1 MRGRIA
7 PALIRCVPEGE
18 SGALGHW
25 GTITA
30 SHGIS
35 NLRGI
40 NRLQKQGGDS
50 IPTAPTKS
58 PDDSIGLVHRIPEK
72 RSIKAQFWTEI
83 GPNCTASRP
92 QDERRGCQ
100 ASCTEI
106 AFCEYGR
113 AIEASTTARR
123 YPAKD
128 CWLSPKRI
136 PGLGCRTRM
145 RAPATCAPQSSV
157 HRAALGDNHRRP
169 TFPSRKP
176 TDLCS
181 MLRSSQ

>member
-1 MRGRIA
+1 MQLDLEGGCNAAKSQDLEVWGCFRSPPLLPEVLMILL
-7 PALIRCVPEGE
+7 ALFTE
-18 SGALGHW
+18 SPK
-25 GTITA
+25 TVC
-30 SHGIS
+30 
-35 NLRGI
+35 
-40 NRLQKQGGDS
+40 
-50 IPTAPTKS
+50 KS
-58 PDDSIGLVHRIPEK
+58 PVLDRN
-72 RSIKAQFWTEI
+72 WTPRTVLFQ
-83 GPNCTASRP
+83 GHK
-92 QDERRGCQ
+92 DERRGCQ

-106 AFCEYGR
+106 AFCESGR

-128 CWLSPKRI
+128 CWLSPRRI

-181 MLRSSQ
+181 MQRSSQ

>member
-1 MRGRIA
+1 VQRKH
-7 PALIRCVPEGE
+7 RCSTIDGSEAFRLPGWNPG
-18 SGALGHW
+18 SHW
-25 GTITA
+25 GA
-30 SHGIS
+30 G
-35 NLRGI
+35 
-40 NRLQKQGGDS
+40 S

-58 PDDSIGLVHRIPEK
+58 PNDSIGLVHRIPEK
-72 RSIKAQFWTEI
+72 RSIKASF
-83 GPNCTASRP
+83 GPKLDSICYCFKATRTNVEVVKPPALRCTK
-92 QDERRGCQ
+92 
-100 ASCTEI
+100 I
-106 AFCEYGR
+106 AFCESGR

-128 CWLSPKRI
+128 CWLSPRRI
-136 PGLGCRTRM
+136 PRLGCRTRM

-181 MLRSSQ
+181 MQRSSQ

>member
-1 MRGRIA
+1 VG
-7 PALIRCVPEGE
+7 
-18 SGALGHW
+18 
-25 GTITA
+25 
-30 SHGIS
+30 
-35 NLRGI
+35 
-40 NRLQKQGGDS
+40 S

-83 GPNCTASRP
+83 GPTALF
-92 QDERRGCQ
+92 QGHKDERRGCQ

-106 AFCEYGR
+106 AFCESGR

-123 YPAKD
+123 YSAKD
-128 CWLSPKRI
+128 CWLSPRRI
-136 PGLGCRTRM
+136 PRLGCRTRM

-169 TFPSRKP
+169 AFPSRKP
-176 TDLCS
+176 TD
-181 MLRSSQ
+181 MRGMQRSSQ

>member
-1 MRGRIA
+1 MAKGT
-7 PALIRCVPEGE
+7 GE
-18 SGALGHW
+18 LG
-25 GTITA
+25 
-30 SHGIS
+30 
-35 NLRGI
+35 
-40 NRLQKQGGDS
+40 S
-50 IPTAPTKS
+50 IPAAPTKS

-72 RSIKAQFWTEI
+72 RSIKAQFWTEF
-83 GPNCTASRP
+83 GPNSICVLF
-92 QDERRGCQ
+92 QGHKDERRGCQ

-106 AFCEYGR
+106 AFCESGR

-123 YPAKD
+123 FPAKD
-128 CWLSPKRI
+128 CWLSPRRI

-181 MLRSSQ
+181 MQRSSQ